1 MKRLISLLAVALFG
15 VALVGCSDN
24 EETTPPTPPDPK
36 PVDVYGWH
44 MTKWEVGG
52 DDTNFPKEVYIVFDE
67 EKNFEMYQ
75 DVSSNGFV
83 KMTGT
88 YTFDETSKKLT
99 GKYSDG
105 ENWAYDYTVSGVDW
119 LFGQLNQETGGDE
132 RCRRNDGNDGC
143 GRQHLQADIRLR
155 HHSG

>member
-1 MKRLISLLAVALFG
+1 M
-15 VALVGCSDN
+15 
-24 EETTPPTPPDPK
+24 
-36 PVDVYGWH
+36 
-44 MTKWEVGG
+44 GG
-52 DDTNFPKEVYIVFDE
+52 RRRRYEFPEGGLYRFRE

-119 LFGQLNQETGGDE
+119 LFGPAQSRNRGDE

>member
-1 MKRLISLLAVALFG
+1 
-15 VALVGCSDN
+15 
-24 EETTPPTPPDPK
+24 
-36 PVDVYGWH
+36 
-44 MTKWEVGG
+44 
-52 DDTNFPKEVYIVFDE
+52 
-67 EKNFEMYQ
+67 MYQ

-119 LFGQLNQETGGDE
+119 LFGQFNQETGE
-132 RCRRNDGNDGC
+132 MSRRNDGNDGC